1 MSEHIIEAG
10 AEEMHTSNSFTAGNV
25 SGLCY
30 NQNVRAPSCVYIFL
44 NPIDRSILVSVRKVY
59 SFMLAAVESNE
70 TNDHFFLKLLDILSS
85 LCFHS
90 ASNVTNLHQ
99 RAANL
104 RTLNHLI

>member
-1 MSEHIIEAG
+1 MSEYIIEAG

-59 SFMLAAVESNE
+59 S
-70 TNDHFFLKLLDILSS
+70 
-85 LCFHS
+85 LC
-90 ASNVTNLHQ
+90 
-99 RAANL
+99 
-104 RTLNHLI
+104 